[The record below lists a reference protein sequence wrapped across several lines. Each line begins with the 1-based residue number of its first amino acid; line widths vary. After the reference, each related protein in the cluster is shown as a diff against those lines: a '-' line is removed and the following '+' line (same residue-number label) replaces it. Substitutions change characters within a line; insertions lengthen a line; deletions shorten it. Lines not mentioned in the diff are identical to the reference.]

1 MKFLHQKKQPSTPDT
16 KPHLRPLVP
25 PPQPLARQLDLFS
38 VDAPYPDNGT
48 SFPSSGHSAT
58 PLKRPES
65 TPSPEVISSG
75 TDLKPGPQAS
85 RPPLPLLPVAA
96 GKRRLQID
104 AHVLDYALLRS
115 KRRSIGFVI
124 SDDGL
129 RVTAPKWVTVVEIE
143 SAIREKKRWIFAKLH
158 EYRDRSARRLQPQMT
173 WSDGE
178 TLPYLGADL
187 TLRIRATQVAGI
199 EHDPEAATLTVCLP
213 VDASEQQLKDRVLGW
228 LQLEAKRVFGE
239 RLPLYADKL
248 GVTYKSYALSS
259 ATTQWGSC
267 TADGKIRLNWRLMHF
282 ALPLIDYVIAHEL
295 SHLREMNHS
304 PRFWAT
310 VQSIFPEF
318 ETARRTLRDSAQET
332 LPIF

>member
-1 MKFLHQKKQPSTPDT
+1 MKFLHQQ
-16 KPHLRPLVP
+16 

-38 VDAPYPDNGT
+38 VEASSSNTDYP
-48 SFPSSGHSAT
+48 SA
-58 PLKRPES
+58 
-65 TPSPEVISSG
+65 
-75 TDLKPGPQAS
+75 PQAS
-85 RPPLPLLPVAA
+85 PTGAPSPQPTPTSSPELAQTTPANAPLAA
-96 GKRRLQID
+96 GKRRLHID

-129 RVTAPKWVTVVEIE
+129 RVTAPKWVTLAEIE
-143 SAIREKKRWIFAKLH
+143 NAIRDKKRWIFTKLH
-158 EYRDRSARRLQPQMT
+158 ERHDRSARKLQPQMM
-173 WSDGE
+173 WRDGGI
-178 TLPYLGADL
+178 LPYLGHNI
-187 TLRIRATQVAGI
+187 TLRIRATQIAGI
-199 EHDPEAATLTVCLP
+199 VFDTTAATLTVCLP
-213 VDASEQQLKDRVLGW
+213 DDASEQQLKDRVLGW

-239 RLPLYADKL
+239 RLPVYAEKL
-248 GVTYKSYALSS
+248 GVAYKSYALSS

-282 ALPLIDYVIAHEL
+282 ALPIIDYVIAHEL

-310 VQSIFPEF
+310 VQSIFPDF
-318 ETARRTLRDSAQET
+318 EIAKRTLRDSAQET